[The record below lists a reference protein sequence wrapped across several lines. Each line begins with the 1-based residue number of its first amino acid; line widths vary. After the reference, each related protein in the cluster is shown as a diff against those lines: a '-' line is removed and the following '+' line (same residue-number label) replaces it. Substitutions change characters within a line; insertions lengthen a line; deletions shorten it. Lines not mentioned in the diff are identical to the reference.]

1 MQKLDEMKICKEET
15 DIQELFEFLR
25 ESAMMICK
33 DKKLVFTKKSNCK
46 TAVTDGAVLEQII
59 TNLISNTVR
68 YAKTK
73 CHLTADVLT
82 GTCL

>member
-33 DKKLVFTKKSNCK
+33 DKKLVFTKESNCK

-59 TNLISNTVR
+59 TNLVSNAVR
-68 YAKTK
+68 YAKKRSVT
-73 CHLTADVLT
+73 
-82 GTCL
+82 